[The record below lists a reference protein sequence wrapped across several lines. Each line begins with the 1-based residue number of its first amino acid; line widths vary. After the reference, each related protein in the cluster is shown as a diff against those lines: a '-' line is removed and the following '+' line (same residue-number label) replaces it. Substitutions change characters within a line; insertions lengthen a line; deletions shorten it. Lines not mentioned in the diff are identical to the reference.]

1 MSQFQLIF
9 FALAT
14 VLLGTLVLLSG
25 RMPVPFFSDSRP
37 ALSVKENAV
46 SIPNDR
52 VRLTVT
58 PQPVRAMKPL
68 LFHVNLH
75 NYGEPQSVMVDLSM
89 PNMYMGINQVTLKKS
104 SPGVYEGMGIIP
116 ICPTGLKQWQ
126 ASVIIDNQ
134 VAGNFFFDVR
144 Y

>member
-25 RMPVPFFSDSRP
+25 RMPVPFFSDSRQ
-37 ALSVKENAV
+37 ALSVEENAV

-68 LFHVNLH
+68 LFHVNLQ